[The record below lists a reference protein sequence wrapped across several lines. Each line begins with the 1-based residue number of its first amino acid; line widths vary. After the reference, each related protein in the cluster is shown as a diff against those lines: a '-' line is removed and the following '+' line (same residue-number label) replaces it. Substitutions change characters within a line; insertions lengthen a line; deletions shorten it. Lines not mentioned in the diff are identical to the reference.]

1 MKDNVIDFIGI
12 LNFLQS
18 LCMAQ
23 IRSNL
28 SGKQASVK

>member
-1 MKDNVIDFIGI
+1 MKDKVIDFIGI
-12 LNFLQS
+12 LNLLQS

-23 IRSNL
+23 ILSNL